1 MSLPLVFDIRRF
13 SIHDGPGIR
22 TTVFLKG
29 CPLHCL
35 WCHNPEGLAPSATIY
50 RRPERCL
57 GCGACTAACP
67 SGLAPMRDAGGAGAC
82 RTDGGGC
89 GPGAAA
95 CAACLGKGDAP
106 CAAACPSGALQ
117 QVGRPYEASAIVA
130 EILKDRT
137 YYDESGGGA
146 TFSGGEPLL
155 HPDYLFALLDA
166 CRAEGI
172 HTAIES
178 SASLPQ
184 ATFLEAACRTDLL
197 LVDLKHI
204 DSRRHRELTGAPNEA
219 ILANIAA
226 LAELQAGNRGADCSP
241 AVAGGGGSADNDSD
255 SDGDPEHRGIKDRA
269 SGRRIAKA
277 WLRLPLVPGL
287 NDGPADLEAAA
298 DFAAATVPDWPVQLL
313 PYHDAARGKYALAG
327 LPFPLPDIAIPG
339 VEAMEAAATHFRVRG
354 LDVKIG
360 GQVR

>member
-29 CPLHCL
+29 CPLRCR

-50 RRPERCL
+50 RRRERCL
-57 GCGACTAACP
+57 GCGACAEACP
-67 SGLAPMRDAGGAGAC
+67 SGLLPMRDADAAGSGAASDPAAC
-82 RTDGGGC
+82 ADV
-89 GPGAAA
+89 AA
-95 CAACLGKGDAP
+95 CAACLGKGEAP

-117 QVGRPYEASAIVA
+117 QVGRRYEASAIMA
-130 EILKDRT
+130 EALKDRS
-137 YYDESGGGA
+137 YYEESGGGV
-146 TFSGGEPLL
+146 TFSGGEPLF

-166 CRAEGI
+166 CRDAGI
-172 HTAIES
+172 HTALET
-178 SASLPQ
+178 SAAVPT
-184 ATFLEAACRTDLL
+184 ATFLGAARKADLL

-204 DSRRHRELTGAPNEA
+204 DSRRHRELTGMPNED

-226 LAELQAGNRGADCSP
+226 LAELQAKGRGADGTNG
-241 AVAGGGGSADNDSD
+241 AGDTGDSD
-255 SDGDPEHRGIKDRA
+255 EAD
-269 SGRRIAKA
+269 GRRPVADA

-298 DFAAATVPDWPVQLL
+298 DFAAATVPGWPVQLL

-327 LPFPLPDIAIPG
+327 LPFLLPGIAPPG
-339 VEAMEAAATHFRVRG
+339 AEAMEAAAAHFRARG